1 VILSSKQTSQ
11 SAFPS
16 SLEEVH
22 RIEIGLATLPLL
34 NRAKKSRLS
43 FASKKK
49 EWMEI
54 FYSLDFFYILSSASY
69 ILFRSY
75 ERNLFKH
82 FFTKIITFEN
92 SNFVTSIRRFYVLTW
107 YLKHKTENFLQKLTN
122 YYHFNKIFSFLG
134 KKS

>member
-1 VILSSKQTSQ
+1 MILSSKQTSQ

-82 FFTKIITFEN
+82 Y
-92 SNFVTSIRRFYVLTW
+92 FY
-107 YLKHKTENFLQKLTN
+107 KN
-122 YYHFNKIFSFLG
+122 YHFRKLKFRDQYSTILRLNMVFKTQNRKFSPETD
-134 KKS
+134 

>member
-49 EWMEI
+49 E
-54 FYSLDFFYILSSASY
+54 
-69 ILFRSY
+69 
-75 ERNLFKH
+75 
-82 FFTKIITFEN
+82 
-92 SNFVTSIRRFYVLTW
+92 
-107 YLKHKTENFLQKLTN
+107 
-122 YYHFNKIFSFLG
+122 
-134 KKS
+134 